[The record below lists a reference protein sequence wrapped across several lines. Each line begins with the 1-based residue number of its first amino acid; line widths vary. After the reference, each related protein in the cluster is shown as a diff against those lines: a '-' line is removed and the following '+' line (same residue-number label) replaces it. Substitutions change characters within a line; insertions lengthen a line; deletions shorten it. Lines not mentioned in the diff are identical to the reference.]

1 MIKSLISALALS
13 TLALVG
19 FAGVAQAQHK
29 CPPPGTS
36 TKGCYEPIRPTTPTT
51 PQLPKQ

>member
-13 TLALVG
+13 VLAVVG

-36 TKGCYEPIRPTTPTT
+36 TKGCYEPIRPTTPQF
-51 PQLPKQ
+51 PSPKQ

>member
-1 MIKSLISALALS
+1 MIKALISTLALS
-13 TLALVG
+13 TLVVVG
-19 FAGVAQAQHK
+19 FASVAQAQHK

-36 TKGCYEPIRPTTPTT
+36 TKGCYEPIKPTT